1 MYKTLRSL
9 SDTFRRLCRAAV
21 FFLCLCAGFCT
32 AASLYAA
39 AAQNAQDVQPLQ
51 NGYENIVDGVAASY
65 VGKSVPGACVII
77 AEHGTVVFSKCYG
90 YTNLDTQQ
98 RIRPDTDFFEWG
110 SITKTLVWVSALQ
123 LEEKGLLDLN
133 ADIRRYLP
141 DNFLRNLRYD
151 APITMLDLM
160 NHTAGF
166 EEYLIDFRYL
176 NEQPVKPLVD
186 VLSAHQPAQVFEP
199 GSVSAYSNWGAALA
213 GFIVERISG
222 QSFDEY
228 VTEHIFTPLGIQ
240 DAELKP
246 QWTAETLKKKI
257 NGYSYSKK
265 GFRKEDFMRLRLYPA
280 GSLNGTPN
288 ALIKYAAE
296 LAKKSGEHSL
306 LFSDPATKDKLFGET
321 YRSFG
326 AASGLAHG
334 FWEYTKNNGIFGHEG
349 GTYGFKTQLW
359 VQPERERAILIATNV
374 MESDFCRS
382 LMNELVQSDRAQAGN
397 GSEGESLSASG
408 NGNEGERVSAN
419 TNGSAGT
426 NAAAGTDTADFARF
440 SGEYFPARSVWT
452 HAGKLN
458 GYMQMISIQQNT
470 DGTGIVLKKRSDGKS
485 LTYRSIGNNRF
496 YCKEALP
503 EEQYVAFKTKNGDVL
518 SMTFFLAH
526 DYVPAKG
533 RYSTG
538 FLLSC
543 TAAFVLAFVFWLG
556 SGIALAVSGIRAA
569 HAADTRAP
577 VMRAPADRLPKV
589 LCAACGLI
597 ADVSIIAGMR
607 NWFAIYTI
615 DSVQMNLIVA
625 INAACALCTVCSCVY
640 LFYKKRFG
648 PAVMFSAACAVQL
661 YASVCLGFFHIV

>member
-9 SDTFRRLCRAAV
+9 SNTFRRLCRAAV

-39 AAQNAQDVQPLQ
+39 AAQNAQDVQPVQ
-51 NGYENIVDGVAASY
+51 NVYENIVDGVAASY
-65 VGKSVPGACVII
+65 VGKSVPGACIII
-77 AEHGTVVFSKCYG
+77 AEHGTAVFSKCYG
-90 YTNLDTQQ
+90 YANLDTQQ

-123 LEEKGLLDLN
+123 LEEKGMLDLN

-176 NEQPVKPLVD
+176 NEQPVKPLAD
-186 VLSAHQPAQVFEP
+186 ILSAHQPAQVFEP

-228 VTEHIFTPLGIQ
+228 VAEHIFAPLGIQ

-246 QWTAETLKKKI
+246 QWTAETLKRKI

-296 LAKKSGEHSL
+296 LAKKSGKPSL
-306 LFSDPATKDKLFGET
+306 LFSNPATKDRLFGET

-382 LMNELVQSDRAQAGN
+382 LMNELVQNGAQAGK
-397 GSEGESLSASG
+397 ET
-408 NGNEGERVSAN
+408 SAN
-419 TNGSAGT
+419 ANESAGT
-426 NAAAGTDTADFARF
+426 NAAGGTDTADFARF
-440 SGEYFPARSVWT
+440 SGEYFPARSIWT

-470 DGTGIVLKKRSDGKS
+470 DGIVLKKRSDGKS
-485 LTYRSIGNNRF
+485 LTYRPIGNNRF
-496 YCKEALP
+496 YCEKALP
-503 EEQYVAFKTKNGDVL
+503 EEQYLAFKTENGNVL
-518 SMTFFLAH
+518 TMTFFLAH

-543 TAAFVLAFVFWLG
+543 AAAFALAFVFWLAA
-556 SGIALAVSGIRAA
+556 GIFFAVSGIRARRA
-569 HAADTRAP
+569 IKSAPTIHAGSE
-577 VMRAPADRLPKV
+577 RLPKV

-625 INAACALCTVCSCVY
+625 INAACALCTVSSCVY
-640 LFYKKRFG
+640 LFYKKRFC
-648 PAVMFSAACAVQL
+648 PAVIFSAACAVQF

>member
-1 MYKTLRSL
+1 MYKTVRSF
-9 SDTFRRLCRAAV
+9 SDAFCRLLCRAAV
-21 FFLCLCAGFCT
+21 LFLCLCADFCT

-65 VGKSVPGACVII
+65 VGKNIPRACVII
-77 AEHGTVVFSKCYG
+77 TEHGTVVFSKCYG
-90 YTNLDTQQ
+90 YANLDTQQ

-110 SITKTLVWVSALQ
+110 SVTKTLVWVSALQ

-141 DNFLRNLRYD
+141 ENFLRNLRYD

-176 NEQPVKPLVD
+176 NEQPVKPLID
-186 VLSAHQPAQVFEP
+186 VLSARQPAQVFEP

-213 GFIVERISG
+213 GFIVERVSG

-228 VTEHIFTPLGIQ
+228 VAKHIFAPPGIQ

-246 QWTAETLKKKI
+246 QWTAETLKRKI
-257 NGYSYSKK
+257 NGYSHSKK
-265 GFRKEDFMRLRLYPA
+265 GFRKEEFMRLRLYPA

-296 LAKKSGEHSL
+296 LAKKSGTASL
-306 LFSDPATKDKLFGET
+306 LFSDPATKDKLFCQT

-349 GTYGFKTQLW
+349 GTYGFQTQLW

-382 LMNELVQSDRAQAGN
+382 LMNELVQNEAQAGK
-397 GSEGESLSASG
+397 ET
-408 NGNEGERVSAN
+408 SAN
-419 TNGSAGT
+419 ANGSAST
-426 NAAAGTDTADFARF
+426 NAAGGTDTTNFARF

-485 LTYRSIGNNRF
+485 LTYRPIGNNRF
-496 YCKEALP
+496 YCEEALP
-503 EEQYVAFKTKNGDVL
+503 EEQYLAFKTESENVI

-543 TAAFVLAFVFWLG
+543 AAAFALAFVFWLA
-556 SGIALAVSGIRAA
+556 SGIFFAVSGIRAR
-569 HAADTRAP
+569 RAIKS
-577 VMRAPADRLPKV
+577 APAIHAGSDRLPKV

-625 INAACALCTVCSCVY
+625 INAACALCTVCSCAY
-640 LFYKKRFG
+640 LFYKKRFC
-648 PAVMFSAACAVQL
+648 PAVIFSAACAVQL
-661 YASVCLGFFHIV
+661 YAAICLGFFHIV

>member
-9 SDTFRRLCRAAV
+9 SDVFRRLCRVAI
-21 FFLCLCAGFCT
+21 FFLCLCA
-32 AASLYAA
+32 A
-39 AAQNAQDVQPLQ
+39 AQDVQPVKS
-51 NGYENIVDGVAASY
+51 GYESIVDGVAASY
-65 VGKSVPGACVII
+65 VGKSVPGACIII
-77 AEHGTVVFSKCYG
+77 AEHGTAVFSKCYG
-90 YTNLDTQQ
+90 YANLDTQQ

-141 DNFLRNLRYD
+141 ENFLRNIRYD
-151 APITMLDLM
+151 ASITILDLM

-176 NEQPVKPLVD
+176 NEQPVKPLAD
-186 VLSAHQPAQVFEP
+186 ILSAHQPAQVFEP

-213 GFIVERISG
+213 GFIVERVSG

-228 VTEHIFTPLGIQ
+228 VSEHIFAPLGIQ

-246 QWTAETLKKKI
+246 QWSAETLKRKI

-288 ALIKYAAE
+288 ALIKYASE
-296 LAKKSGEHSL
+296 LAKKSGEPSL

-334 FWEYTKNNGIFGHEG
+334 FWEHAADNGIFGHEG
-349 GTYGFKTQLW
+349 GTYGFQTQLW

-382 LMNELVQSDRAQAGN
+382 LMNELIQSDRTQAGK
-397 GSEGESLSASG
+397 ET
-408 NGNEGERVSAN
+408 SAN
-419 TNGSAGT
+419 TNGNAGT
-426 NAAAGTDTADFARF
+426 NAAAGTDTADFAQF

-470 DGTGIVLKKRSDGKS
+470 DGIVLKKRSDGKS
-485 LTYRSIGNNRF
+485 LAYRSIGNNRF

-503 EEQYVAFKTKNGDVL
+503 EEQYVAFKTENGNVL

-533 RYSTG
+533 MYTTG

-543 TAAFVLAFVFWLG
+543 VTTFVLAFVFWLG
-556 SGIALAVSGIRAA
+556 SGIALAVSGIRSLRQTIKAA
-569 HAADTRAP
+569 PTIRAGF
-577 VMRAPADRLPKV
+577 DRLPKV
-589 LCAACGLI
+589 LCTACGLI

-625 INAACALCTVCSCVY
+625 INAACALCTVCSCAY
-640 LFYKKRFG
+640 LFYKKRFAA
-648 PAVMFSAACAVQL
+648 AVMFSAVCAVQL
-661 YASVCLGFFHIV
+661 YSSVCLGFFHAV

>member
-1 MYKTLRSL
+1 MYKTVRSF
-9 SDTFRRLCRAAV
+9 SDAFCRLLCRAAV

-39 AAQNAQDVQPLQ
+39 AAQNVQDVQPLQ

-65 VGKSVPGACVII
+65 VGKSVPGACVTIT
-77 AEHGTVVFSKCYG
+77 EHGTVVFSKCYG
-90 YTNLDTQQ
+90 YANLDTQQ

-141 DNFLRNLRYD
+141 ENFLRNLRYD

-176 NEQPVKPLVD
+176 NEQPIKSLTA
-186 VLSAHQPAQVFEP
+186 VLSARQPAQVFEP
-199 GSVSAYSNWGAALA
+199 GSMSAYSNWGAALA
-213 GFIVERISG
+213 GFIVERVSG

-228 VTEHIFTPLGIQ
+228 VAKHIFAPLGIQ

-246 QWTAETLKKKI
+246 QWTAETLKRKI

-265 GFRKEDFMRLRLYPA
+265 GFRKEEFMRLRLYPA

-296 LAKKSGEHSL
+296 LAKKSGTASL
-306 LFSDPATKDKLFGET
+306 LFSDPAAKDKLFCET

-349 GTYGFKTQLW
+349 GTYGFQTQLW

-382 LMNELVQSDRAQAGN
+382 LMNELVQNEAQAGK
-397 GSEGESLSASG
+397 ET
-408 NGNEGERVSAN
+408 SAN
-419 TNGSAGT
+419 ANESAGT
-426 NAAAGTDTADFARF
+426 NAAGGTDTAKFARF

-470 DGTGIVLKKRSDGKS
+470 DGTGKEATEKASRIGQSETTAFIAKKRCRKNSTLLLK
-485 LTYRSIGNNRF
+485 
-496 YCKEALP
+496 P
-503 EEQYVAFKTKNGDVL
+503 KTET
-518 SMTFFLAH
+518 SF
-526 DYVPAKG
+526 P
-533 RYSTG
+533 
-538 FLLSC
+538 
-543 TAAFVLAFVFWLG
+543 
-556 SGIALAVSGIRAA
+556 
-569 HAADTRAP
+569 
-577 VMRAPADRLPKV
+577 
-589 LCAACGLI
+589 
-597 ADVSIIAGMR
+597 
-607 NWFAIYTI
+607 
-615 DSVQMNLIVA
+615 
-625 INAACALCTVCSCVY
+625 
-640 LFYKKRFG
+640 
-648 PAVMFSAACAVQL
+648 
-661 YASVCLGFFHIV
+661 

>member
-1 MYKTLRSL
+1 MYKTVRSF
-9 SDTFRRLCRAAV
+9 SDAFCQLLCRAAV
-21 FFLCLCAGFCT
+21 LFLCLCADFCT

-90 YTNLDTQQ
+90 YANLDTQQ
-98 RIRPDTDFFEWG
+98 RIRPDIDFFEWG
-110 SITKTLVWVSALQ
+110 SVTKTLVWVSALQ

-176 NEQPVKPLVD
+176 NEQPVKPLID
-186 VLSAHQPAQVFEP
+186 VLSARQPAQVFEP
-199 GSVSAYSNWGAALA
+199 ESVSAYSNWGAALA
-213 GFIVERISG
+213 GFIVERVSG
-222 QSFDEY
+222 QSFDQY
-228 VTEHIFTPLGIQ
+228 VAKHIFAPLGIQ

-246 QWTAETLKKKI
+246 QWSAETLKRKI
-257 NGYSYSKK
+257 NGYSHSKK
-265 GFRKEDFMRLRLYPA
+265 GFCKEEFMRLRLYPA

-296 LAKKSGEHSL
+296 LAKKSGTASL
-306 LFSDPATKDKLFGET
+306 LFSNPATKDKLFCET

-349 GTYGFKTQLW
+349 GTYGFQTQLW

-374 MESDFCRS
+374 MESDFCCS
-382 LMNELVQSDRAQAGN
+382 LMNDLVQNGVQAGKETSTN
-397 GSEGESLSASG
+397 A
-408 NGNEGERVSAN
+408 NE
-419 TNGSAGT
+419 SAGT
-426 NAAAGTDTADFARF
+426 NAAGGTDTADFGRF

-485 LTYRSIGNNRF
+485 LAYRPIGNNRF
-496 YCKEALP
+496 YCEDALP
-503 EEQYVAFKTKNGDVL
+503 EEQYLAFKTENGNVI

-543 TAAFVLAFVFWLG
+543 AAAFALAFIFWLA
-556 SGIALAVSGIRAA
+556 SGIFFAVSGIRAR
-569 HAADTRAP
+569 RAIKS
-577 VMRAPADRLPKV
+577 APAIHAGSDRLPKV

-640 LFYKKRFG
+640 LFYKKRFR
-648 PAVMFSAACAVQL
+648 PAVIFSAACAVQF
-661 YASVCLGFFHIV
+661 YASVCLGFFHVV

>member
-1 MYKTLRSL
+1 MYKTVWSF
-9 SDTFRRLCRAAV
+9 SDAFCRLLCRAAV

-32 AASLYAA
+32 AAPLYAA

-65 VGKSVPGACVII
+65 VGKNIPGACVII
-77 AEHGTVVFSKCYG
+77 TEHGTVVFSKCYG
-90 YTNLDTQQ
+90 YANLDSQQ

-123 LEEKGLLDLN
+123 LEEGGLLDLN

-176 NEQPVKPLVD
+176 NEQPVKPLID
-186 VLSAHQPAQVFEP
+186 ILSARQPAQVFEP

-213 GFIVERISG
+213 GFIVERVSG

-228 VTEHIFTPLGIQ
+228 VAKHIFAPLGIQ

-246 QWTAETLKKKI
+246 QWTAETLKRKI

-265 GFRKEDFMRLRLYPA
+265 GFRKEEFMRLRLYPA

-296 LAKKSGEHSL
+296 LTKKSGEHSL
-306 LFSDPATKDKLFGET
+306 LFSDPATKDKLFCET

-349 GTYGFKTQLW
+349 GTYGFQTQLW

-382 LMNELVQSDRAQAGN
+382 LMNELVQSDRTQAGK
-397 GSEGESLSASG
+397 ET
-408 NGNEGERVSAN
+408 SAN
-419 TNGSAGT
+419 TNGNAGI

-470 DGTGIVLKKRSDGKS
+470 DGIVLKKRSDGKS
-485 LTYRSIGNNRF
+485 LAYRPIGNNRF
-496 YCKEALP
+496 YCEDALP
-503 EEQYVAFKTKNGDVL
+503 EEQYLAFKTESGNVL
-518 SMTFFLAH
+518 TMTFFLAH

-543 TAAFVLAFVFWLG
+543 AAAFALAFVFWLA
-556 SGIALAVSGIRAA
+556 SGIFFAVSGIRVR
-569 HAADTRAP
+569 RAIKS
-577 VMRAPADRLPKV
+577 APAIHAGSDRLPKV

-615 DSVQMNLIVA
+615 DSIQMNLIVA
-625 INAACALCTVCSCVY
+625 INAACALCTVCSCAY
-640 LFYKKRFG
+640 LFYKKRFRQ
-648 PAVMFSAACAVQL
+648 AVIFSAACAVQL
-661 YASVCLGFFHIV
+661 YAAICLGFFHIV

>member
-1 MYKTLRSL
+1 MYKTVRSF
-9 SDTFRRLCRAAV
+9 SDAFCRLLCRAAV

-39 AAQNAQDVQPLQ
+39 AAQNVQDVQPLQ

-65 VGKSVPGACVII
+65 VGKSVPGACVTIT
-77 AEHGTVVFSKCYG
+77 EHGTVVFSKCYG
-90 YTNLDTQQ
+90 YANLDTQQ

-110 SITKTLVWVSALQ
+110 SVTKTLVWVSALQ

-141 DNFLRNLRYD
+141 ENFLRNLRYD

-176 NEQPVKPLVD
+176 NEQPVKPLID

-199 GSVSAYSNWGAALA
+199 GSMSAYSNWGAALA
-213 GFIVERISG
+213 GFIVERVSG

-228 VTEHIFTPLGIQ
+228 VAKHIFAPLGIK

-246 QWTAETLKKKI
+246 QWTAETLKRKI

-265 GFRKEDFMRLRLYPA
+265 GFRKEEFMRLRLYPA

-296 LAKKSGEHSL
+296 LAKKSGTASL
-306 LFSDPATKDKLFGET
+306 LFSDPAAKDKLFCET

-349 GTYGFKTQLW
+349 GTYGFQTQLW

-382 LMNELVQSDRAQAGN
+382 LMNELVQNEAQAGK
-397 GSEGESLSASG
+397 ETSANA
-408 NGNEGERVSAN
+408 NGN
-419 TNGSAGT
+419 AGT
-426 NAAAGTDTADFARF
+426 NAAGGTDTAKFARF

-470 DGTGIVLKKRSDGKS
+470 DGTGKEATEKASRIGQSETTAFIVKKRCRKNSTLLLK
-485 LTYRSIGNNRF
+485 
-496 YCKEALP
+496 P
-503 EEQYVAFKTKNGDVL
+503 KTET
-518 SMTFFLAH
+518 SF
-526 DYVPAKG
+526 P
-533 RYSTG
+533 
-538 FLLSC
+538 
-543 TAAFVLAFVFWLG
+543 
-556 SGIALAVSGIRAA
+556 
-569 HAADTRAP
+569 
-577 VMRAPADRLPKV
+577 
-589 LCAACGLI
+589 
-597 ADVSIIAGMR
+597 
-607 NWFAIYTI
+607 
-615 DSVQMNLIVA
+615 
-625 INAACALCTVCSCVY
+625 
-640 LFYKKRFG
+640 
-648 PAVMFSAACAVQL
+648 
-661 YASVCLGFFHIV
+661 

>member
-1 MYKTLRSL
+1 MLKKQN
-9 SDTFRRLCRAAV
+9 FLCHAAV
-21 FFLCLCAGFCT
+21 FFLYLCAGFCT

-39 AAQNAQDVQPLQ
+39 AAQNTQDVQPLQ

-65 VGKSVPGACVII
+65 VGKNIPGACVII

-90 YTNLDTQQ
+90 YANLDSQQ

-123 LEEKGLLDLN
+123 LEERDLLDLN

-176 NEQPVKPLVD
+176 NEQPVKPLAQL
-186 VLSAHQPAQVFEP
+186 LSARQPAQVFEP

-213 GFIVERISG
+213 GFIVERVSG

-228 VTEHIFTPLGIQ
+228 VAKHIFAPLGIQ

-246 QWTAETLKKKI
+246 QWSAETLKRKI
-257 NGYSYSKK
+257 NGYSHSKK
-265 GFRKEDFMRLRLYPA
+265 GFCKEEFMRLRLYPA

-296 LAKKSGEHSL
+296 LAKKSGTASL
-306 LFSDPATKDKLFGET
+306 LFSDPATKDKLFCET

-349 GTYGFKTQLW
+349 GTYGFQTQLW

-382 LMNELVQSDRAQAGN
+382 LMNELVQNGAQAGK
-397 GSEGESLSASG
+397 ET
-408 NGNEGERVSAN
+408 SAN
-419 TNGSAGT
+419 ANGSAGT
-426 NAAAGTDTADFARF
+426 NAAGGTDTANFARF

-485 LTYRSIGNNRF
+485 LTYRPIGNNRF
-496 YCKEALP
+496 YCEEALP
-503 EEQYVAFKTKNGDVL
+503 EEQYLAFKTENGDVIP
-518 SMTFFLAH
+518 MTFFLAH

-543 TAAFVLAFVFWLG
+543 ITTFLLAFVFWLA
-556 SGIALAVSGIRAA
+556 SGIFFAVSGIRAR
-569 HAADTRAP
+569 RAIKS
-577 VMRAPADRLPKV
+577 APAIHAGSERLPKV

-625 INAACALCTVCSCVY
+625 INTACALCTVCSCAY
-640 LFYKKRFG
+640 LFYKKRFR
-648 PAVMFSAACAVQL
+648 PAVIFSAACAVQF

>member
-9 SDTFRRLCRAAV
+9 SNTFRRLCRAAV

-39 AAQNAQDVQPLQ
+39 AAQNAQDVQPVQ
-51 NGYENIVDGVAASY
+51 NGYESIVDGVAASY

-90 YTNLDTQQ
+90 YANLDTQQ

-166 EEYLIDFRYL
+166 EEYLVDFRYL
-176 NEQPVKPLVD
+176 NEQPVKSLAQL
-186 VLSAHQPAQVFEP
+186 LSAHQPAQVFEP

-213 GFIVERISG
+213 GFIVERVSG

-228 VTEHIFTPLGIQ
+228 VAKHIFAPLGIQ

-246 QWTAETLKKKI
+246 QWTAETLKRKI

-288 ALIKYAAE
+288 ALIKYAGE
-296 LAKKSGEHSL
+296 LAKKSGTESL
-306 LFSDPATKDKLFGET
+306 LFSDPATKDKLFCET

-382 LMNELVQSDRAQAGN
+382 LMNELVQNEAQAGK
-397 GSEGESLSASG
+397 ET
-408 NGNEGERVSAN
+408 SAN
-419 TNGSAGT
+419 ANESAGT
-426 NAAAGTDTADFARF
+426 NAAAGTDTANFARF

-485 LTYRSIGNNRF
+485 LTYRPIGNNRF
-496 YCKEALP
+496 YCEDALP
-503 EEQYVAFKTKNGDVL
+503 EEQYLAFKTENGNVI

-543 TAAFVLAFVFWLG
+543 AAAFALAFVFWLAA
-556 SGIALAVSGIRAA
+556 GIFFAVSGIRARRA
-569 HAADTRAP
+569 IKSVPAIHAGS
-577 VMRAPADRLPKV
+577 DRLPKI

-615 DSVQMNLIVA
+615 DSFQMNLIVA

-640 LFYKKRFG
+640 LLYKKRFRQ
-648 PAVMFSAACAVQL
+648 AVIFSAACAVQL

>member
-1 MYKTLRSL
+1 MYKTVRSF
-9 SDTFRRLCRAAV
+9 SDAFCRLLCRAAV

-65 VGKSVPGACVII
+65 VGKSVSGACVII

-90 YTNLDTQQ
+90 YANLDTQQ

-110 SITKTLVWVSALQ
+110 SVTKTLVWVSALQ

-141 DNFLRNLRYD
+141 DKFLHNIRYD

-176 NEQPVKPLVD
+176 NEQPIKSLTA
-186 VLSAHQPAQVFEP
+186 VLSARQPAQVFEP

-213 GFIVERISG
+213 GFIVERVSG

-228 VTEHIFTPLGIQ
+228 VAKHIFAPLGIQ

-246 QWTAETLKKKI
+246 QWTAETLKRKI

-265 GFRKEDFMRLRLYPA
+265 GFRKEEFMRLRLYPA

-296 LAKKSGEHSL
+296 LAKKSGTASL
-306 LFSDPATKDKLFGET
+306 LFSDPATKDKLFCET

-334 FWEYTKNNGIFGHEG
+334 FWEHAADNGIFGHEG
-349 GTYGFKTQLW
+349 GTYGFQTQLW

-382 LMNELVQSDRAQAGN
+382 LMNELVQNEAQAGK
-397 GSEGESLSASG
+397 ETSANA
-408 NGNEGERVSAN
+408 NGN
-419 TNGSAGT
+419 AGT
-426 NAAAGTDTADFARF
+426 NAAAGTDTADFVRF

-485 LTYRSIGNNRF
+485 LTYRPIGNNRF

-503 EEQYVAFKTKNGDVL
+503 EEQYVAFKTENGNVI

-543 TAAFVLAFVFWLG
+543 AAAFALAFVFWLA
-556 SGIALAVSGIRAA
+556 SGIFFAVSGIRAR
-569 HAADTRAP
+569 RAIKS
-577 VMRAPADRLPKV
+577 APAIHAGSDRLPKV

-640 LFYKKRFG
+640 LFYKKRFRQ
-648 PAVMFSAACAVQL
+648 AVIFSAACAVQL

>member
-1 MYKTLRSL
+1 MYKTLRSF
-9 SDTFRRLCRAAV
+9 SDASCRLLCRAAV

-51 NGYENIVDGVAASY
+51 NGYENIVDGVAMSY
-65 VGKSVPGACVII
+65 VGKNVPGACVII

-90 YTNLDTQQ
+90 YANLDSQQ

-176 NEQPVKPLVD
+176 NEQPVKPLID
-186 VLSAHQPAQVFEP
+186 VLSARQPAQVFEP

-213 GFIVERISG
+213 GFIVERVSG

-228 VTEHIFTPLGIQ
+228 VAKHIFAPLGIQ

-246 QWTAETLKKKI
+246 QWTAETLKRKI
-257 NGYSYSKK
+257 NGYSHSKK
-265 GFRKEDFMRLRLYPA
+265 GFRKEEFMRLRLYPA

-306 LFSDPATKDKLFGET
+306 LFSDPATKDKLFCET

-349 GTYGFKTQLW
+349 GTYGFQTQLW

-382 LMNELVQSDRAQAGN
+382 LMNELVQNGTQAGK
-397 GSEGESLSASG
+397 ET
-408 NGNEGERVSAN
+408 SAN
-419 TNGSAGT
+419 ANGSAGT
-426 NAAAGTDTADFARF
+426 NAAGGTDTAHFARF

-485 LTYRSIGNNRF
+485 LTYRPIGNNRF
-496 YCKEALP
+496 YCEEALP
-503 EEQYVAFKTKNGDVL
+503 EEQYLAFKTENGNVI

-543 TAAFVLAFVFWLG
+543 AAAFALAFVFWLA
-556 SGIALAVSGIRAA
+556 SGIFFTVSGIRAR
-569 HAADTRAP
+569 RAIKS
-577 VMRAPADRLPKV
+577 APAIHAGSDRLPKV

-625 INAACALCTVCSCVY
+625 INAACALCTVCSCAY
-640 LFYKKRFG
+640 LFYKKRFRQ
-648 PAVMFSAACAVQL
+648 AVIFSAACAVQL
-661 YASVCLGFFHIV
+661 YASVCLGFFHVV

>member
-1 MYKTLRSL
+1 MY
-9 SDTFRRLCRAAV
+9 AAV
-21 FFLCLCAGFCT
+21 
-32 AASLYAA
+32 
-39 AAQNAQDVQPLQ
+39 AQNAQDVQPLQ

-65 VGKSVPGACVII
+65 VGKNIPGACVII
-77 AEHGTVVFSKCYG
+77 TEHGTVVFSKCYG
-90 YTNLDTQQ
+90 YANLDSQQ

-123 LEEKGLLDLN
+123 LEEGGLLDLN

-176 NEQPVKPLVD
+176 NEQPVKPLID
-186 VLSAHQPAQVFEP
+186 ILSARQPAQVFEP

-213 GFIVERISG
+213 GFIVERVSG

-228 VTEHIFTPLGIQ
+228 VAKHIFAPLGIQ

-246 QWTAETLKKKI
+246 QWTAETLKRKI

-265 GFRKEDFMRLRLYPA
+265 GFRKEEFMRLRLYPA

-296 LAKKSGEHSL
+296 LTKKSGEHSL
-306 LFSDPATKDKLFGET
+306 LFSDPATKDKLFCET

-349 GTYGFKTQLW
+349 GTYGFQTQLW

-382 LMNELVQSDRAQAGN
+382 LMNELVQNGVQAGKETSTN
-397 GSEGESLSASG
+397 A
-408 NGNEGERVSAN
+408 NE
-419 TNGSAGT
+419 SAGT
-426 NAAAGTDTADFARF
+426 NAAAGTDTADFGRF

-485 LTYRSIGNNRF
+485 LTYRPIGNNRF
-496 YCKEALP
+496 YCEDALP
-503 EEQYVAFKTKNGDVL
+503 EEQYLAFKTESGNVL
-518 SMTFFLAH
+518 TMTFFLAH

-543 TAAFVLAFVFWLG
+543 AAAFALAFVFWLA
-556 SGIALAVSGIRAA
+556 SGIFFAVSGIRVR
-569 HAADTRAP
+569 RAIKS
-577 VMRAPADRLPKV
+577 APAIHAGSDRLPKV

-615 DSVQMNLIVA
+615 DSIQMNLIVA
-625 INAACALCTVCSCVY
+625 INAACALCTVCSCAY
-640 LFYKKRFG
+640 LFYKKRFRQ
-648 PAVMFSAACAVQL
+648 AVIFSAACAVQL
-661 YASVCLGFFHIV
+661 YAAICLGFFHIV